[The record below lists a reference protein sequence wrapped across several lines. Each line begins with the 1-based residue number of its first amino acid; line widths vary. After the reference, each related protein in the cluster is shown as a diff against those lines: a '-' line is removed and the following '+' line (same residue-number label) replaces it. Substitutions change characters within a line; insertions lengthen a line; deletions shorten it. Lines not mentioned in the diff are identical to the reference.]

1 MDLAVLVSKLK
12 QALYALEEVHRV
24 CELLSWE
31 YAPDDKRLF
40 SVLVKLEDAL
50 RLLDDA
56 LVIAELEYFKQSTSV
71 QERFAR
77 GVEKALEG

>member
-12 QALYALEEVHRV
+12 QAMYALEEAHRV

-31 YAPDDKRLF
+31 YASDDRRLF
-40 SVLVKLEDAL
+40 SVLMKLEDAL

-56 LVIAELEYFKQSTSV
+56 LVIVELEYFKQPSSV